1 VLHGF
6 MAPALL
12 LVSFAAFAVA
22 RPEFVHLPS
31 LLLTLGGSI
40 VVVFC
45 TYSPRQIRELFQ
57 ICRSLLTEKSLAPQ
71 KYAEHLTHLTQIYRS
86 HGLRGLEAE
95 ERRLA
100 DPFLRRSVS
109 MLVDLQKEDKISAVL
124 ERELADVLC
133 GHELSKQ
140 ILLTLGKVLPAFGLI
155 GTLVGMVFLLRDL
168 YTQNVESLPAALSLS
183 VLTTLYGAVFANVV
197 VAPLA
202 ARIHA
207 AATEKEMRMGMTF
220 DWTMGIAKGKIATQN
235 VAGLRSAVET
245 IHTSRD
251 RGWATLNAS
260 ALR

>member
-1 VLHGF
+1 VLRGF
-6 MAPALL
+6 IAPTLL
-12 LVSFAAFAVA
+12 LVSFVAFAVA

-40 VVVFC
+40 AVVFC
-45 TYSPRQIRELFQ
+45 TYSLRQIRELFQ
-57 ICRSLLTEKSLAPQ
+57 ISRNLLAETSVSPQ
-71 KYAEHLTHLTQIYRS
+71 EYAEKLSRLTQIYRS
-86 HGLRGLEAE
+86 HGLRGLEGE
-95 ERRLA
+95 ERRLS
-100 DPFLRRSVS
+100 DPFLRRAVG
-109 MLVDLQKEDKISAVL
+109 MLVDLEKEDKISAVL

-133 GHELSKQ
+133 GNELSKQ

-168 YTQNVESLPAALSLS
+168 YAQNVESLPAALSLS

-207 AATEKEMRMGMTF
+207 AATEREMRMGMTL
-220 DWTMGIAKGKIATQN
+220 DWAMGIARGNTATHN
-235 VAGLRSAVET
+235 VVGLRSGVET
-245 IHTSRD
+245 IHASSD
-251 RGWATLNAS
+251 RGWATLNPS